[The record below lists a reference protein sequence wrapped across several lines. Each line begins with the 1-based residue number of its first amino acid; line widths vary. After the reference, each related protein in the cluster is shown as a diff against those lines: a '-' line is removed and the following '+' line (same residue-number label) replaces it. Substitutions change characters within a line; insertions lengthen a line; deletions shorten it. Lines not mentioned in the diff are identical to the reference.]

1 MRRWGGG
8 EVGRWGGGAVGR
20 WGGGEVGRW
29 GGGEVGR
36 CGGGEMRRWSGNGNG
51 SAFVIFVRFVVKI
64 LPRTSADTDKW
75 GALC

>member
-1 MRRWGGG
+1 M
-8 EVGRWGGGAVGR
+8 GRCGDA
-20 WGGGEVGRW
+20 
-29 GGGEVGR
+29 EVGR